1 MKLTE
6 HEWVM
11 LSHLLDQ
18 ALELPEAAHEQW
30 LESLAEP
37 FVCLKPTLRAM
48 LAQQRTPAPDDFL
61 NTLPTFTGVPALAP
75 DAIAPVEP
83 GVAIGPYTLRQ
94 ALGQGGMG
102 TVWLAERTDG
112 LVKRPVALKLPHI
125 GLHSPQYV
133 ARFARERDVLGGLA
147 HANIARL
154 YDAGITA
161 LGQPYLAMEY
171 VEGVPLTDYS
181 ETHGLS
187 VRSRLALF
195 QQVLRAVQYAH
206 THLVVHRDLKPA
218 NILVT
223 ADGEVKLLD
232 FGIAKL
238 VSDGAA
244 PETALT
250 QLGGRA
256 FTPDYA
262 SPEQIAGQ
270 PISTASDIYSLGVVL
285 YELLTGARPY
295 KLTRNSRGALEEAIL
310 HADPPRPSQAVID
323 AATGLAYGTATKQL
337 AKALRGDLDTIVLK
351 ALQKLPEKR
360 YGTADAF
367 AQDIERY
374 LHGHAVLAQADS
386 VWYRGKKFLWRN
398 KRAVGAV
405 TAVLLALLGGT
416 GLALWQAA
424 QAREQAR
431 LATLE
436 ARTAEAVQAFL
447 EDIFRTNTVN
457 QPNPAKARQTTARE
471 LLDIGAKKIEGALA
485 DAPAAKL
492 KVLKTL
498 AQMYDS
504 LELRDTRV
512 ALLRQRVQLIKSLY
526 STNPLAIAE
535 ALVELGNAANRSDL
549 RTEAEHALAEAAQL
563 LDASHDFTSLT
574 RARLEVE
581 LARLYRVRA
590 LSRALAHADKGIDL
604 LRALP
609 PSRHLLLA
617 LYIKANICNTIG
629 DYATAATTATEALAL
644 TRAMAGKVNHLLPYV
659 YQELGKAQ
667 AGLEDV
673 PGAEE
678 HLQRALH
685 VAQTLT
691 GADSLVTL
699 QMVHTWG
706 NFLRRTARLRDS
718 LAVLERATQVAL
730 QLAAAGDT
738 SNNPPA
744 AVLSYGSALIAYGRV
759 EAGIEVLQQ
768 VPAMR
773 RQREPLPDIQ
783 ASWCTQRAAG
793 LIELGQ
799 YTEAQALLEEAATRL
814 RDLGREQTPLANAQV
829 ALQTSLLL
837 ATGRHDEA
845 RQAFEA
851 FRVADATPGTISR
864 PQLEQ
869 QITRAEIS
877 LAQGDIAAGL
887 ALASEAHAQITTS
900 TLRPSLMLLERR
912 AALVVGQAYLRLG
925 RPVEALP
932 LLTQAVALSA
942 ALFDPTSL
950 ALADAYRVLAEG
962 ALALGDHQYATALLA
977 QAQAIHTTHPEVGAH
992 YTHPLRD
999 LIARLNTLP
1008 EL

>member
-18 ALELPEAAHEQW
+18 VLELPEAEHEQW

-48 LAQQRTPAPDDFL
+48 LAQQRTPTPDAFL
-61 NTLPTFTGVPALAP
+61 NTLPTFTGVPALSP
-75 DAIAPVEP
+75 DAIAPIEP

-112 LVKRPVALKLPHI
+112 LVKRPVALKLPHL
-125 GLHSPQYV
+125 GLHGPQYA
-133 ARFARERDVLGGLA
+133 ARFARERDVLGGLV

-187 VRSRLALF
+187 IQSRLALF

-223 ADGEVKLLD
+223 ADGDVKLLD

-238 VSDGAA
+238 VRDGAT
-244 PETALT
+244 PETELT

-270 PISTASDIYSLGVVL
+270 PISTASDVYSLGVVL

-295 KLTRNSRGALEEAIL
+295 KLTRDSRGALEEAIL
-310 HADPPRPSQAVID
+310 HADPLKPSQVVID
-323 AATGLAYGTATKQL
+323 AATAPTCGTTTKQL
-337 AKALRGDLDTIVLK
+337 TKALRGDLDTIVLK

-374 LHGHAVLAQADS
+374 L
-386 VWYRGKKFLWRN
+386 
-398 KRAVGAV
+398 
-405 TAVLLALLGGT
+405 
-416 GLALWQAA
+416 ALWQAA

-436 ARTAEAVQAFL
+436 ARTAKAVQAFL

-457 QPNPAKARQTTARE
+457 QHNPAKARQTTARE
-471 LLDIGAKKIEGALA
+471 LLDIGAKKIEGPLA
-485 DAPAAKL
+485 DAPDAKL

-504 LELRDTRV
+504 LELRDARV
-512 ALLRQRVQLIKSLY
+512 ALLRQRVQLIRSLY
-526 STNPLAIAE
+526 GINPLAIAE

-549 RTEAEHALAEAAQL
+549 RTEAEHVLTEAAQL

-590 LSRALAHADKGIDL
+590 LSRALAHADKVIDL

-609 PSRHLLLA
+609 LSRHLLLT

-629 DYATAATTATEALAL
+629 DYATAVTTATEALTL

-667 AGLEDV
+667 SSLEDLT
-673 PGAEE
+673 GAEE

-685 VAQTLT
+685 MAQTLT

-799 YTEAQALLEEAATRL
+799 YIEAQALLEEAATRL

-829 ALQTSLLL
+829 ALQTRLLL
-837 ATGRHDEA
+837 ATGRHDKA

-900 TLRPSLMLLERR
+900 TLQPSLMLLERR
-912 AALVVGQAYLRLG
+912 AALVLGQAYLRLSQ
-925 RPVEALP
+925 PVEALP

-942 ALFDPTSL
+942 ALFDSTSL

-999 LIARLNTLP
+999 LLARLNTLP